1 LHELGHWSHI
11 HKEYD
16 SAVKEEGIQVSKYKQ
31 SFMKGT
37 LILLAAGIINR
48 ILGFI
53 PRIALPRVIGAEG
66 VGLYQMGYPFLIV
79 VITIITGGIPLALAK
94 LVAEAESQGNE
105 ARIHKLLKNSLVI
118 TGTLSIFFTA
128 ISLFAAPW
136 ITSHLLTDSRV
147 YYTFLWMSPII
158 IIVSISSV
166 IKGYFQGRQNMIP
179 TALSQIFETMMRI
192 FFVLFLAYTMLPY
205 GVEYAAAGA
214 MAGVMVGE
222 IFGLLILMF
231 FYWRNKR
238 GYMKFTQA
246 RIGSPSYSKQN
257 QNIIKR
263 ILHIS
268 LPVTAGRLV
277 GSLSYFLESIAI
289 VQSLAIAGIATTV
302 ATSQYGMLQG
312 MIIPILLLPSAL
324 TYSLSVSL
332 IPSLSEAA
340 ARKDMQ
346 TIHKRLQQSL
356 RITLVTGAPFAVMMY
371 VLAEPLCH
379 YLYNITDVGV
389 MLKMMAPI
397 ALFIYFQAP
406 LQAVL
411 QALDKPGDAL
421 VNTSVGAVIKLV
433 LIYLLATKPNFG
445 ILGAIMAININ
456 IIIVTLLHWKSVSRL
471 LKFSMQTLDFLKVG
485 ASMLIMGVSCYAVM
499 NISWTDYLLIRFFTS
514 SLVGI
519 LIYLFCITQFKLVNK
534 YDIRRIPWIGT
545 KL

>member
-16 SAVKEEGIQVSKYKQ
+16 SAVREEGSEVTKYKQ

-79 VITIITGGIPLALAK
+79 IITIITGGIPLALAK

-105 ARIHKLLKNSLVI
+105 ARIHKLLTNSLVI
-118 TGTLSIFFTA
+118 TVTLSICFTT
-128 ISLFAAPW
+128 ISIIAAPW
-136 ITSHLLTDSRV
+136 ITTHLFTDSRV
-147 YYTFLWMSPII
+147 YYTFIWMSPII
-158 IIVSISSV
+158 MIVSISAV

-179 TALSQIFETMMRI
+179 TAVSQVCETLLRI

-222 IFGLLILMF
+222 IFGLLILLF

-238 GYMKFTQA
+238 GYMKFIQA
-246 RIGSPSYSKQN
+246 SIGSHSHSKQN
-257 QNIIKR
+257 QSIIKR

-289 VQSLAIAGIATTV
+289 VQSLAIAGIATAA

-340 ARKDMQ
+340 ARKDML

-356 RITLVTGAPFAVMMY
+356 RLSLVTGAPFAVMMY

-421 VNTSVGAVIKLV
+421 LNTLVGAVIKIM

-456 IIIVTLLHWKSVSRL
+456 IIIVTLLHWHSVSRL

-485 ASMLIMGVSCYAVM
+485 ASMLIMGLSCYAVM
-499 NISWTDYLLIRFFTS
+499 NTNWTEHLFLRFLS
-514 SLVGI
+514 SGLVGI
-519 LIYLFCITQFKLVNK
+519 LIYLYCITQFKLVNK
-534 YDIRRIPWIGT
+534 YDIRRLPWIGN
-545 KL
+545 KI